1 MRFYSSVTFPAS
13 PLTLSLLMLGLTLR
27 ESVIPEKIIWV
38 YDTNRRRL
46 EKKVQAIF
54 FLVLLSFLPL
64 YTGVILRD
72 GLKKCY

>member
-27 ESVIPEKIIWV
+27 ESVIPEKIKWV

-46 EKKVQAIF
+46 EKKVQAII

-72 GLKKCY
+72 GLKNFY